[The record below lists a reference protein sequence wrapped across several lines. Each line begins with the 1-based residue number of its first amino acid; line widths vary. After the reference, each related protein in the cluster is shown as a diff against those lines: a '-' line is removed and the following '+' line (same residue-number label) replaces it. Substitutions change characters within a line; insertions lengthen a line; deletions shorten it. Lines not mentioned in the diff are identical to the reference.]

1 MELKCTKDKSNE
13 KYRELLKTDWANQF
27 DERKKYALDLAL
39 RYNIDVRGFV
49 EPECSA
55 EDILDFI
62 EVFQE
67 ERSYLKKI
75 KKKC

>member
-13 KYRELLKTDWANQF
+13 KYRELLKTDWVNQF

-67 ERSYLKKI
+67 ERSY
-75 KKKC
+75 

>member
-1 MELKCTKDKSNE
+1 MRLVCTKDKSNE

-27 DERKKYALDLAL
+27 DERKKHALDLAL

-49 EPECSA
+49 EPKCSA
-55 EDILDFI
+55 EDIFDFI

-67 ERSYLKKI
+67 ERSY
-75 KKKC
+75 

>member
-1 MELKCTKDKSNE
+1 MELICTKNKSNE

-27 DERKKYALDLAL
+27 DSRKQYALKLAL
-39 RYNIDVRGFV
+39 SYNIDVRGFV

-67 ERSYLKKI
+67 ERSY
-75 KKKC
+75 

>member
-1 MELKCTKDKSNE
+1 MKE
-13 KYRELLKTDWANQF
+13 
-27 DERKKYALDLAL
+27 KKYALGLAL

-67 ERSYLKKI
+67 ERSY
-75 KKKC
+75 

>member
-1 MELKCTKDKSNE
+1 MQLICTKDKSNE

-27 DERKKYALDLAL
+27 DERKKHALDLAL

-49 EPECSA
+49 EPKCSA
-55 EDILDFI
+55 EDIYDFI

-67 ERSYLKKI
+67 ERSY
-75 KKKC
+75 

>member
-1 MELKCTKDKSNE
+1 MELICTKNKPNE

-49 EPECSA
+49 EPKCSA
-55 EDILDFI
+55 EDIFDFI

-67 ERSYLKKI
+67 ERSY
-75 KKKC
+75 

>member
-27 DERKKYALDLAL
+27 DERKKYALGLAL

-67 ERSYLKKI
+67 ERSY
-75 KKKC
+75 

>member
-1 MELKCTKDKSNE
+1 MELICTKNKSNE

-27 DERKKYALDLAL
+27 DERKKYALELAL

-49 EPECSA
+49 EPKCSS
-55 EDILDFI
+55 EYIFDFI

-67 ERSYLKKI
+67 ERSY
-75 KKKC
+75 

>member
-1 MELKCTKDKSNE
+1 MKLVCTKDKSNE

-27 DERKKYALDLAL
+27 DERKKHALDLAL

-49 EPECSA
+49 EPKCSA
-55 EDILDFI
+55 EDIFDFI

-67 ERSYLKKI
+67 ERSY
-75 KKKC
+75 

>member
-1 MELKCTKDKSNE
+1 MKLICTKDKSNE

-62 EVFQE
+62 DVFQE
-67 ERSYLKKI
+67 ERSY
-75 KKKC
+75 

>member
-27 DERKKYALDLAL
+27 DERKKHALDLAL

-49 EPECSA
+49 ESEFSA
-55 EDILDFI
+55 EDIYDFI

-67 ERSYLKKI
+67 ERSY
-75 KKKC
+75 

>member
-1 MELKCTKDKSNE
+1 MKLVCTKDKLNE

-39 RYNIDVRGFV
+39 RYNIDIRGFV

-67 ERSYLKKI
+67 ERSY
-75 KKKC
+75 